1 MLSSLP
7 LPQLMRRI
15 LIDHARSH
23 HYAKRGGG
31 ARKMSLDEAAVLSGK
46 RDLIALDDAVTSLS
60 TTDARMGQVMGLR
73 FFGGLN
79 IEEA

>member
-1 MLSSLP
+1 
-7 LPQLMRRI
+7 
-15 LIDHARSH
+15 
-23 HYAKRGGG
+23 
-31 ARKMSLDEAAVLSGK
+31 LSGK

-60 TTDARMGQVMGLR
+60 TTDARMGQLLGLR